1 MLRGMAAAF
10 DNDDDLLDELPAP
23 DGGDDDDQGGVPS
36 DQEDFEVVEEGTIDD
51 GDAASELFVGDLIDP
66 IDDASSADRDEGG
79 SLDVGEGEGLQ
90 EQEPGSD
97 DDDDVGAVKEDLSVG
112 LDEIPSL
119 GVDDPGAGPAS
130 GYDDEVDEAE
140 LPAMD
145 ADEDGDGPVGDDAE
159 LTDV

>member
-1 MLRGMAAAF
+1 MLFRS
-10 DNDDDLLDELPAP
+10 DDPGGLL
-23 DGGDDDDQGGVPS
+23 S

-51 GDAASELFVGDLIDP
+51 GDAASELFVGELIAP
-66 IDDASSADRDEGG
+66 VDDASPTDREDEG

-90 EQEPGSD
+90 EQGPGSD
-97 DDDDVGAVKEDLSVG
+97 DDDEVGAVREDLSVG
-112 LDEIPSL
+112 LDEIPSI

-130 GYDDEVDEAE
+130 GYDDEVDEAD

-145 ADEDGDGPVGDDAE
+145 ADEEGEGPVGDDAE